1 MGRHGLACVA
11 LWGLGLA
18 GCTPS
23 ETKGD
28 EVDAGAVDAAPADLG
43 GVDGGAPADAAPDAG
58 GSACEAGDLAA
69 CAYTPTE
76 SARLDRRLARPLTYT
91 DVTGAARTINVEL
104 RLPAGAPLPAPVVVW
119 SHGGSGGKS
128 DATTVGEEWA
138 QQFVRA
144 GYAVLA
150 IAHAPRARAEYEA
163 LCAALDWVD
172 GCAGA
177 ACADDAECVFDGT
190 PGTCAQ
196 GGCRFWKHLSWDRPH
211 DFAAA
216 VDMLEGEAAPGGA
229 MEGVLDLA
237 RLVYAGHSAGGGAAM
252 MVAGATRQFN
262 GVDTLLMDP
271 RPVAFISA
279 SPQGPGDD
287 DFTEASFSGAGCE
300 AVAEDPSVCLARPHL
315 FLTGVGDDTD
325 SVAENRR
332 LSFDLAPP
340 GDRHL
345 AWITEEAAVHTSF
358 EYQLDGCERHQARE
372 GGDAARCEDYRA
384 WLRSVALAFLDQHL
398 RASAAAEAYLR
409 SDFPARL
416 SVGAMSW
423 EHR

>member
-1 MGRHGLACVA
+1 MGRVGWMVGA
-11 LWGLGLA
+11 LWALALA
-18 GCTPS
+18 GCTPG
-23 ETKGD
+23 ETTGD
-28 EVDAGAVDAAPADLG
+28 EADGGAVDAASG
-43 GVDGGAPADAAPDAG
+43 GPDRGATPDGGAPDAG
-58 GSACEAGDLAA
+58 PSACEAGDPAA
-69 CAYTPTE
+69 CAYTAAL
-76 SARLDRRLARPLTYT
+76 SARLDRRIGRPLTYT
-91 DVTGAARTINVEL
+91 DVTGAARTIDVEL
-104 RLPAGAPLPAPVVVW
+104 RLPAGAPTPAPVVVW
-119 SHGGSGGKS
+119 SHGGSGGNN
-128 DATTVGEEWA
+128 AAETVGEEWA

-163 LCAALDWVD
+163 LCAALDWAD

-177 ACADDAECVFDGT
+177 ACADDAECVFDGA
-190 PGTCAQ
+190 PGTCVQ

-216 VDMLEGEAAPGGA
+216 VDMLEGEVAPGA
-229 MEGVLDLA
+229 ALEGVLDLA
-237 RLVYAGHSAGGGAAM
+237 RLVYAGHSAGAGATL

-262 GVDTLLMDP
+262 GVATLLMDP

-300 AVAEDPSVCLARPHL
+300 AVAEDPSGCLARPHL
-315 FLTGVGDDTD
+315 FLTGAGDDTE

-332 LSFDLAPP
+332 LSFELAPL

-345 AWITEEAAVHTSF
+345 AWITEEAAVHTTF
-358 EYQLDGCERHQARE
+358 EHQLAGCERHQARE

-384 WLRSVALAFLDQHL
+384 WLRSVALAFLDHHL
-398 RASAAAEAYLR
+398 RASPEAGAYLR
-409 SDFPARL
+409 SDFPTRL
-416 SVGAMSW
+416 SEGAMTW